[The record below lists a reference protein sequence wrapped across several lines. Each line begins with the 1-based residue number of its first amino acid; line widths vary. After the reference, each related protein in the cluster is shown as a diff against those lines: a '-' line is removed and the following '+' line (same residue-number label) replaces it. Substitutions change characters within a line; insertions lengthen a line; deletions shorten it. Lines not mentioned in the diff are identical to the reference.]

1 MSKIKLF
8 ISTILLV
15 GLFSAPSMSDI
26 RIGVGFADTDVD
38 GNGTETLH
46 NSSGG
51 VADKGTNGDS
61 ATASVSAS
69 TTVGHLFVEKA
80 FSNGVALGIDY
91 IPGDADISGVQTRTD
106 DDAETSGDNSASAHV
121 SDHITFYAMAPL
133 GDSPFFIRGGITS
146 LTVNTTENLA
156 TGSTYGNKDINGVTA
171 GVGAHLERD
180 SGLFVR
186 VEANVSE
193 YEDMTFTST
202 ATLANTVEADIN
214 TAEMRLSVGK
224 SF

>member
-15 GLFSAPSMSDI
+15 GLFSVPSMSDI
-26 RIGVGFADTDVD
+26 RVGVGFADTSVD
-38 GNGTETLH
+38 ANGTETLH

-51 VADKGTNGDS
+51 AASKGTNGDNAS
-61 ATASVSAS
+61 TSVSAD
-69 TTVGHLFVEKA
+69 TTVGHLFVEKT
-80 FSNGVALGIDY
+80 FSNGVALGVDY
-91 IPGDADISGVQTRTD
+91 IPGDADISAEQTRTD
-106 DDAETSGDNSASAHV
+106 DDADTTGDNKASAHV
-121 SDHITFYAMAPL
+121 SDHVTFYAMAPL

-171 GVGAHLERD
+171 GIGAHLERD

-202 ATLANTVEADIN
+202 ATLANTIEADIN

>member
-1 MSKIKLF
+1 MY
-8 ISTILLV
+8 IL
-15 GLFSAPSMSDI
+15 G
-26 RIGVGFADTDVD
+26 
-38 GNGTETLH
+38 
-46 NSSGG
+46 
-51 VADKGTNGDS
+51 
-61 ATASVSAS
+61 
-69 TTVGHLFVEKA
+69 
-80 FSNGVALGIDY
+80 
-91 IPGDADISGVQTRTD
+91 
-106 DDAETSGDNSASAHV
+106 
-121 SDHITFYAMAPL
+121 
-133 GDSPFFIRGGITS
+133 
-146 LTVNTTENLA
+146 
-156 TGSTYGNKDINGVTA
+156 DINGVTA

>member
-15 GLFSAPSMSDI
+15 GLFSVPSMSDI
-26 RIGVGFADTDVD
+26 RIGLGFADTSVD
-38 GNGTETLH
+38 ANGTETL
-46 NSSGG
+46 NGSSGG
-51 VADKGTNGDS
+51 ATSNGTNGNS
-61 ATASVSAS
+61 ASTSVSAD
-69 TTVGHLFVEKA
+69 TTVGHLFVEKT

-91 IPGDADISGVQTRTD
+91 IPGDADISAEQTRTD
-106 DDAETSGDNSASAHV
+106 DDAETAGNNKASANI

-133 GDSPFFIRGGITS
+133 GDTPFFIKGGITQ
-146 LTVNTTENLA
+146 LTVVTTETLA

-171 GVGAHLERD
+171 GVGAHFERD
-180 SGLFVR
+180 SGFFVR

-202 ATLANTVEADIN
+202 ATLANTIEADIN

-224 SF
+224 TF

>member
-15 GLFSAPSMSDI
+15 GLFSVPSMSDM
-26 RIGVGFADTDVD
+26 RIGVGIAGTDID

-51 VADKGTNGDS
+51 VADKGTNGDNAS
-61 ATASVSAS
+61 TSVSAS
-69 TTVGHLFVEKA
+69 TSVGHLFVEKT

-91 IPGDADISGVQTRTD
+91 IPGDADISGVKTRTD
-106 DDAETSGDNSASAHV
+106 DDADTTGDNKASAHV
-121 SDHITFYAMAPL
+121 SDHVTFYAMAPL
-133 GDSPFFIRGGITS
+133 GDSPFFIKGGITS
-146 LTVNTTENLA
+146 LTVNTTEVLA
-156 TGSTYGNKDINGVTA
+156 TGSEYGNKDINGVTA
-171 GVGAHLERD
+171 GMGAHFERD

-186 VEANVSE
+186 MEANVSE

-214 TAEMRLSVGK
+214 TAEMRISVGK